1 MKKILIIAFCVGGS
15 LAAKAQ
21 STDSVKLEE
30 AVPPLRTIT
39 YSVES
44 QPEFPGGNDRFL
56 QYIALT
62 VRYPINS
69 LKAGIEGKVF
79 VQITVEADGTIT
91 HPKIIRSV
99 SKELDDE
106 AIRVVSSSPRWKP
119 GIQNSKPVK
128 CLFIVPISFNISK
141 KINATH

>member
-1 MKKILIIAFCVGGS
+1 MKKILVTAFCIIS
-15 LAAKAQ
+15 TLAVKAQ

-30 AVPPLRTIT
+30 KTQPDQAHFI
-39 YSVES
+39 SVEQ

-56 QYIALT
+56 QFIART
-62 VRYPINS
+62 VRYPMNS
-69 LKAGIEGKVF
+69 LKAGVEGKVY
-79 VQITVEADGTIT
+79 VQIMIEADGTVT

-119 GIQNSKPVK
+119 GIQNSQPVK
-128 CLFIVPISFNISK
+128 CLFTVPISFSIG